1 VSGRAVRRYITLLAS
16 CLSAAACNADA
27 GNARADSTRD
37 SSRTLAVAPASY
49 GGTRFTQDEAS
60 ALATL
65 STSKGA
71 EKYRETNVTGAF
83 VLSGVVEAH
92 GAFTADTLIEPTHD
106 QRVCRP
112 FRDVITPRQR
122 SAVGNAIVWIAGI
135 TSGKPNDLPR
145 RTSVRLD
152 NCRLEPRVHIIAEGG
167 TVLVGS
173 RDAMES
179 RIRMSEMLGTSK
191 AARAI
196 IPLNDFGQVV
206 PDADVARTAGLLEVS
221 DDRHPWVRG
230 YIAVSPHPYIAVTTA
245 SGAFQFTGVP
255 AGTHEIIVY
264 SEALGVMRR
273 KVEVKGDTKVELTY
287 RQ

>member
-1 VSGRAVRRYITLLAS
+1 M
-16 CLSAAACNADA
+16 
-27 GNARADSTRD
+27 
-37 SSRTLAVAPASY
+37 TLAASPATHV
-49 GGTRFTQDEAS
+49 GTRFTQDEAS
-60 ALATL
+60 AIATL
-65 STSKGA
+65 APSAGGA
-71 EKYRETNVTGAF
+71 GYRETVGSSAF
-83 VLSGVVEAH
+83 VVSGVVEAD
-92 GAFTADTLIEPTHD
+92 GAFTADTLIQPTHD

-122 SAVGNAIVWIAGI
+122 NAVGNAIVWIAGI
-135 TSGKPNDLPR
+135 TSGKANDLPR

-152 NCRLEPRVHIIAEGG
+152 DCRLEPRVHVIAEGG

-179 RIRMSEMLGTSK
+179 RIRMTEILAPKHT
-191 AARAI
+191 ARAI

-206 PDADVARTAGLLEVS
+206 PDADVARTAGLVEVS

-255 AGTHEIIVY
+255 AGKHELIVF
-264 SEALGVMRR
+264 SEALGIMRR
-273 KVEVKGDTKVELTY
+273 VIEVNSNTQVELKY
-287 RQ
+287 IR